1 MPFDLCGW
9 YRARYCNFLKL
20 VGGPSLQARFLKI
33 FGIHLHDPFSSALCL
48 FILAAH
54 TREFGPVTGMI
65 ARR

>member
-9 YRARYCNFLKL
+9 YGTRYCKFLKL
-20 VGGPSLQARFLKI
+20 VGGPLFQARFLKI
-33 FGIHLHDPFSSALCL
+33 FGIHLAAPFFICPCL

-54 TREFGPVTGMI
+54 TREFGPVIGMI